1 MSDTKNAAQD
11 TSGQQPKRKTH
22 EFQAEVSRLLHL
34 MVHSVYSEKEVF
46 LRELISNASD
56 ACDKLRYEAITN
68 PALTAG
74 DEEFRIRLTADKA
87 AKTLTISDNGIGMN
101 EAELIDHLGT
111 IARSGT
117 ERFAKA
123 LEGDDK
129 DAVSLIGQF
138 GVGFYSAFM
147 IAEKVEVFSRRA
159 GEAETWVWVSDGS
172 GSFEIGKSERS
183 DLIPGDRGT
192 AIVLHIREGDE
203 EYLEKTRLGYIV
215 RTYSDHIAL
224 PIILTGGKTGDAP
237 KEGDEESADEADETL
252 NTASALWTRPKSDI
266 TEEQYKEFYHQA
278 GMAFDDPALTI
289 HYTAEGRHSY
299 TVLLFL
305 PSMRPMDLFNP
316 ERTTAVQLYVNR
328 VYITDAAPLLPGYL
342 RFVKGVVDS
351 QDMPLNLSREM
362 LQNNPIVA
370 SIRKALTKRV
380 ITEIGKLADKAP
392 EKFVAF
398 WEAFGLVLK
407 EGLYEDADQREALM
421 KIARFKS
428 TSGDDWRSLDDYVSA
443 MKDGQKAIWFLT
455 GDDAATVARSP
466 QLEGFRAR
474 GIEVLLLSDPVDGFW
489 ISMAGKYGETP
500 FQSVT
505 QGDADLEDGAADD
518 KNETPD
524 VDAGTAT
531 FITFAKSA
539 LEGKV
544 ADVRVSKRL
553 TDSAVCLV
561 ASDAGMDMQM
571 EKVLAQHN
579 PEAALSQRILEVNA
593 DHALIKALAG
603 KAASGEG
610 GAGLEDAAHLLLDQA
625 RILEGDP
632 LADAPAFAKRMA
644 NMMAKAFG

>member
-11 TSGQQPKRKTH
+11 TSGRKTH

-68 PALTAG
+68 PELTAG

-123 LEGDDK
+123 LESDEK
-129 DAVSLIGQF
+129 NAVNLIGQF

-159 GEAETWVWVSDGS
+159 GEDETWVWVSDGS
-172 GSFEIGKSERS
+172 GSFEIGKTDGST
-183 DLIPGDRGT
+183 LIAGDRGT
-192 AIVLHIREGDE
+192 AIVLHVRAGDE
-203 EYLEKTRLGYIV
+203 EYLEKSRLGYIV

-224 PIILTGGKTGDAP
+224 PIILTGGKTEDAP

-266 TEEQYKEFYHQA
+266 TEEQYKEFYHHV

-370 SIRKALTKRV
+370 SIRKALTKRI

-392 EKFVAF
+392 EKFTAF

-421 KIARFKS
+421 KIARFKTTNS
-428 TSGDDWRSLDDYVSA
+428 EDWRSLEAYVA
-443 MKDGQKAIWFLT
+443 DMKEGQKTIWFLT

-489 ISMAGKYGETP
+489 ITMAGKFGETP
-500 FQSVT
+500 FRSVT
-505 QGDADLEDGAADD
+505 QGDADFDDADTADD
-518 KNETPD
+518 KGEEPET
-524 VDAGTAT
+524 DAGTAT

-593 DHALIKALAG
+593 DHPLIKALAG

-644 NMMAKAFG
+644 DMMAKAFG

>member
-1 MSDTKNAAQD
+1 MSETRTA
-11 TSGQQPKRKTH
+11 H

-56 ACDKLRYEAITN
+56 ACDKLRYEAITT

-74 DEEFRIRLTADKA
+74 DEEFRIRLTADKEA
-87 AKTLTISDNGIGMN
+87 GTLTIADNGIGMSQP
-101 EAELIDHLGT
+101 ELIENLGT

-123 LEGDDK
+123 LEAKDASGDES
-129 DAVSLIGQF
+129 AVSLIGQF
-138 GVGFYSAFM
+138 GVGFYSGFM
-147 IAEKVEVFSRRA
+147 VASKIDVYSRRA
-159 GEAETWVWVSDGS
+159 GEETTSHWVSEGT
-172 GSFEIGKSERS
+172 GSFEIGEAEDNNKVS
-183 DLIPGDRGT
+183 GTRGT
-192 AIVLHIREGDE
+192 AIVLTLRDDDK
-203 EYLEKTRLGYIV
+203 EYLESQRLGYIV

-224 PIILTGGKTGDAP
+224 PIILTGGAKI
-237 KEGDEESADEADETL
+237 EGAAEGEPQVTEDETL
-252 NTASALWTRPKSDI
+252 NTASALWTRPKSEI
-266 TEEQYKEFYHQA
+266 TEEQYKEFYHHV
-278 GMAFDDPALTI
+278 GMAFDDPSLTI
-289 HYTAEGRHSY
+289 HYKAEGRHEY

-316 ERTTAVQLYVNR
+316 ERAISVQLYVNR
-328 VYITDAAPLLPGYL
+328 VYITDDAPLLPGYL
-342 RFVKGVVDS
+342 RFVRGVVDS

-380 ITEIGKLADKAP
+380 ITEIGKLADKQA
-392 EKFVAF
+392 ETFGTF
-398 WEAFGLVLK
+398 WETFGTVLK

-428 TSGDDWRSLDDYVSA
+428 TGAESWRSLDNYVGD
-443 MKDGQKAIWFLT
+443 MKEGQKAIYYLT
-455 GDDAATVARSP
+455 GDDADAVARSP
-466 QLEGFRAR
+466 QLEGFKAR

-489 ISMAGKYGETP
+489 INQAGTYGETA

-505 QGDADLEDGAADD
+505 QGDASLEGEEEEEDVTAEPAADI
-518 KNETPD
+518 
-524 VDAGTAT
+524 AT
-531 FITFAKSA
+531 FIAFAKTT

-561 ASDAGMDMQM
+561 ASDAGLDMQM
-571 EKVLAQHN
+571 EKILAQHN
-579 PEAALSQRILEVNA
+579 PEAAQSQRVLEVNA
-593 DHALIKALAG
+593 DHALVKALAA
-603 KAASGEG
+603 KAASGSG
-610 GAGLEDAAHLLLDQA
+610 GADLENASLLLFDQA

-632 LADAPAFAKRMA
+632 LSDAPAFAKRMA
-644 NMMAKAFG
+644 DVMAKAFG